1 MELKLRGLPVGFRFR
16 PTDCEISKY
25 LLTKNVMEEQPMK
38 IRNVRYV
45 PEECHDIFSK
55 HPRDLPG
62 YPRETDL
69 YFYCKKL
76 SSEVTTNSHSIW
88 KQIGEDTD
96 VLDPKN
102 NDALVGIKR
111 PFTLVDHEEESD
123 DILLS
128 DEDEP
133 SQYNWFMDEIS
144 LPLTVSETDWVLCHV
159 FRKIKPEFESKEEEE
174 EEESVFAKSLDLLRE
189 NDGNVL
195 PPSHS
200 PP

>member
-1 MELKLRGLPVGFRFR
+1 MKLQLRGLPVGFRFR

-25 LLTKNVMEEQPMK
+25 LLIKKFMEEQPMK
-38 IRNVRYV
+38 VRNVRYV

-62 YPRETDL
+62 YPRETDW
-69 YFYCKKL
+69 YFYCRKL
-76 SSEVTTNSHSIW
+76 SSQVSTHSIW
-88 KQIGEDTD
+88 KQIGEETD
-96 VLDPKN
+96 VLDPNN

-144 LPLTVSETDWVLCHV
+144 LPLTVSESDWVLCHV
-159 FRKIKPEFESKEEEE
+159 CRKLKPELESGKE
-174 EEESVFAKSLDLLRE
+174 EEESVVAKSLDLLRE

-195 PPSHS
+195 PPSPS
-200 PP
+200 PL